1 MNNKINF
8 EELPKNDQNVLNQ
21 IYGKQ
26 LIDVKG
32 YNPKR
37 IAYIK
42 ELEDYEKVF
51 FSKNDLISAN
61 QFVQKLYK
69 ISGKIIPLKFNLA
82 VSNLINDTEE
92 LRMNYCPVD
101 DRTIKVYFEQ
111 RNDKPEIIYR
121 NLENVTD
128 IDLTLKNI
136 IEADMRQNFDL
147 LNDQLIRFSVF
158 HTGEEEYAVLMTVAK
173 LIEDSVDEK
182 NLILNAMNLSDII
195 ASKDKPKLTNPQ
207 VSEEIKKY
215 WRKMLEDLPKIPS
228 LPYEKTSTGKFKQK
242 AYRFTI
248 PADIMS
254 DLREKAKSNKM
265 MLMSIFETAWSILL
279 QEFNSENDIAF
290 ATVVP
295 DKSNENFNI
304 IPIRMKIEDQMT
316 IQTAVNQQFKQ
327 LLISQSYASLKVIE
341 PQGKKF
347 DHILNFIDFLREERC
362 YSETQAAPY
371 GQLVL
376 QNSLNTQ
383 SMKLGLYFHYA
394 ENGTAISILYDE
406 NKFDLY
412 FGEKLSKRYIL
423 ILQQM
428 LTDWN
433 LNCDQFIDRLSN
445 RIKSMQIE
453 SESKEED
460 PIYLLN
466 FISQLELLQGMS
478 GGTLQQILNM
488 SKVETYFEGDRISGA
503 KLEDNLIFVM
513 NGELIRS
520 IEKKDGWYNTLDLI
534 TENGWI
540 NETVLLEERKTKMS
554 VEVWTDTAKLMLIPA
569 EEIKKRFGKFEYK
582 FLQYILNQMEKYQR
596 LWIQS

>member
-304 IPIRMKIEDQMT
+304 IPIRMKIEDQTT

-433 LNCDQFIDRLSN
+433 LNCDQFMDRLSN
-445 RIKSMQIE
+445 RIKSMQTE
-453 SESKEED
+453 SVRGV
-460 PIYLLN
+460 IFRLL
-466 FISQLELLQGMS
+466 SATRM
-478 GGTLQQILNM
+478 
-488 SKVETYFEGDRISGA
+488 A
-503 KLEDNLIFVM
+503 
-513 NGELIRS
+513 
-520 IEKKDGWYNTLDLI
+520 
-534 TENGWI
+534 
-540 NETVLLEERKTKMS
+540 
-554 VEVWTDTAKLMLIPA
+554 
-569 EEIKKRFGKFEYK
+569 
-582 FLQYILNQMEKYQR
+582 
-596 LWIQS
+596 